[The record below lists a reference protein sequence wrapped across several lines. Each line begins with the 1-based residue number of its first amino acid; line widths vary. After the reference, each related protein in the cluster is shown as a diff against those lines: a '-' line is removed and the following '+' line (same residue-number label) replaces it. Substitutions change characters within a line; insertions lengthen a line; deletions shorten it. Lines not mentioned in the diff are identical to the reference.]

1 MDAIRTILAATD
13 FSAPAAHATRRA
25 ALLAAEHGA
34 RMILLN
40 VVEPDSLLTLRD
52 WQAKG
57 RDLRA
62 AVEEQA
68 RMLLDACA
76 DEIEQ
81 EHGVAVERLVRLGP
95 SVAQVHEASITSDL
109 VVLGSRGADTL
120 RKMAFGTFA
129 DRVVRTAERPVLVVK
144 RPATAVYQRALAL
157 TDFSP
162 SADAALDATLA
173 LAPAAEVHV
182 LHAFDLPFEGKLR
195 LAGARTEDIVAYREE
210 VHARV
215 LARMQQAPAAAGS
228 PGRLRQS
235 VVAGDVRTEALRAI
249 DLLEPEFIAV
259 GKQGES
265 LLADMLL
272 GSTTSCMLLSADC
285 DVLVVPKRAAA
296 A

>member
-1 MDAIRTILAATD
+1 MPAIRTILAATD
-13 FSAPAAHATRRA
+13 FSPQATQAARRA
-25 ALLAAEHGA
+25 AILAAEHRA
-34 RMILLN
+34 RLILLN
-40 VVEPDSLLTLRD
+40 VVEPDGLLTLRD
-52 WQAKG
+52 WLAKG

-76 DEIEQ
+76 DQIEQ
-81 EHGVAVERLVRLGP
+81 EHGVAVERLIRLGP
-95 SVAQVHEASITSDL
+95 SVPQVHDASIPADL

-120 RKMAFGTFA
+120 RQMAFGTFA
-129 DRVVRTAERPVLVVK
+129 DRVVRTAGRPVLVVK
-144 RPATAVYQRALAL
+144 RPATGVYQRALAL

-162 SADAALDATLA
+162 SAEAALEATLDV
-173 LAPAAEVHV
+173 APQAEVHL

-195 LAGARTEDIVAYREE
+195 LAGARAEDIVAYREE

-228 PGRLRQS
+228 AGRLRQS

-249 DLLEPEFIAV
+249 DLLEPDFIAV

-265 LLADMLL
+265 LLEDLLL
-272 GSTTSCMLLSADC
+272 GSTTSWMLLAADC